1 MDRKK
6 FNLEVSTQRLEA
18 FSDGV
23 FAIAITLLILE
34 IKIPHESDI
43 EKFGSLSWYLLNMWP
58 SMLAYVLSFIIIGI
72 YWANHHYL
80 FKLFKRTDHTFNI
93 INVLFLM
100 SISFLPYPTAILG
113 DFATDHEQGAFAV
126 TFYTIGIYLPALM
139 WLIIWLYASY
149 KGRLTDT
156 RLKKSFIAKLT
167 KLFILSNILYI
178 TAIVVSF
185 FNKGA
190 ALAICIL
197 FHPKLRS
204 TMAMNS
210 EFMLCIFN

>member
-72 YWANHHYL
+72 Y
-80 FKLFKRTDHTFNI
+80 
-93 INVLFLM
+93 
-100 SISFLPYPTAILG
+100 
-113 DFATDHEQGAFAV
+113 
-126 TFYTIGIYLPALM
+126 
-139 WLIIWLYASY
+139 
-149 KGRLTDT
+149 
-156 RLKKSFIAKLT
+156 
-167 KLFILSNILYI
+167 
-178 TAIVVSF
+178 
-185 FNKGA
+185 
-190 ALAICIL
+190 
-197 FHPKLRS
+197 
-204 TMAMNS
+204 
-210 EFMLCIFN
+210 